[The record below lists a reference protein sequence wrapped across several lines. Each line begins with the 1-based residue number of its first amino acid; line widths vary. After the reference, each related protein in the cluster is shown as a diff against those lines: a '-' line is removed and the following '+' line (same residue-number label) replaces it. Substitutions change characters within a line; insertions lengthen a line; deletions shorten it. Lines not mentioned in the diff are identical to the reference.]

1 MGHVFPFLV
10 LHTEPRM
17 YSLTHLITGAGPETP
32 VGPSTAVAAKTGTA
46 FTWGSHTHP
55 PPL

>member
-17 YSLTHLITGAGPETP
+17 YSQTHLITGAGPETP